1 MLAEKLYELRKQ
13 RDLSQKEL
21 AALLCV
27 TDKAVSKWETGSAIP
42 KTETLFKMADIF
54 GVSRQ
59 ELLEDALPAPTEPPP
74 PPPPTLSELQVET
87 APLAPDR
94 SAVSIRVFT
103 RGSAIVYLTVGSVLF
118 LLLWLL
124 WGSLMSEL
132 IPASTAWLAML
143 IPAAVFV
150 GMFTGFFYLVRLWC
164 RIPTVLLIVGALLF
178 GMTVMTLWVGGVVM
192 TVPSIVWSVKAL
204 LTKKEAS
211 NATS

>member
-21 AALLCV
+21 AALLGV

-94 SAVSIRVFT
+94 STATIRVFT
-103 RGSAIVYLTVGSVLF
+103 RGSAVVYLTVGSVLF

-150 GMFTGFFYLVRLWC
+150 GLFTGFFYLVRLWR